1 MISDSG
7 AFAGTLL
14 AISVSLNASNPAYA
28 QANSDFEGEQGRVSQ
43 GAGKEI
49 VVTAQ
54 KRVERLQDVP
64 VSITVV
70 DGRALK
76 DLNLTEATDLQF
88 LAAGVGFGD
97 SNTPRGAG
105 FRIRGVGTVAFA
117 DGIEQS
123 VGTVVDGVPLAR
135 AGQGLA
141 DLIDVERIEV
151 LRGPQGML
159 FGRNASAGLINI
171 VTKRPILDVVIAE
184 GRASYGSDND
194 LQIGASLNAP
204 IISDVA
210 GFRVTGFLNQRDGF
224 VTNLA
229 NGQGLNARKEY
240 GLRGSLLIEPSNST
254 EIILRG
260 DWSRRNNRANIWTI
274 RALTSNSPLLET
286 PAPGTIAPVL
296 SPQVSAQ
303 AGQRNRVVDIGGELF
318 NRVESWGLSGEVNV
332 ALDDYTV
339 TSVTAYRDWRQADN
353 NDTDQSRFNLLD
365 LNLGTNDL
373 YQFSQELRLTSPEDQ
388 LVSFVAGVFYYE
400 SGNSNTSVQRG
411 KFVPA
416 VAQLNSIG
424 QSVPLGGPVVV
435 APGDLAGRSV
445 DTNIKIRDMAAFGQA
460 TLNLAD
466 DFKII
471 LGARHT
477 DTKVSGTFRRI
488 AADGT
493 SASFNLGLGAAFA
506 PLGYALETTD
516 SNLSYRAGI
525 QYTPNSNL
533 NFYATYSR
541 GYKGP
546 GFNSLPEFTINPG
559 STALES
565 ALVNPEIPT
574 SYEAGIKATLANGTI
589 NGGLAVFRTEFSDF
603 QAQVF
608 EVPPGSALG
617 SFRIRNAGK
626 LNATGFELE
635 VNARP
640 IDGFSVGFGLAYTDT
655 VFKEF
660 RGAACAIVAQGSA
673 VPSNPCSG
681 GRPSFDASGL
691 RAPNAPKISLTLN
704 SRYDHRLSDGVAG
717 FIQANALLRSD
728 NIFALVPENVPN
740 PYVQDGYVVVNL
752 AAGMTFAD
760 GRFGV
765 SAFAK
770 NPFDQQFVTGI
781 FDLPFGGAGDLAQY
795 VTRDAERLV
804 GVQFNLNF

>member
-1 MISDSG
+1 MVSESG

-14 AISVSLNASNPAYA
+14 AISVSLGATNPAYA
-28 QANSDFEGEQGRVSQ
+28 QANAALENEQARVAQ
-43 GAGKEI
+43 DAGNAI

-70 DGRALK
+70 DGRSLR
-76 DLNLTEATDLQF
+76 DLNFTEATDLQF
-88 LAAGVGFGD
+88 LAAGVGLGD

-141 DLIDVERIEV
+141 DLIDIERIEV

-171 VTKRPILDVVIAE
+171 VTKRPVLDDVTVE

-194 LQIGASLNAP
+194 LQLGASLAAP
-204 IISDVA
+204 IIRDVA

-229 NGQGLNARKEY
+229 DGQDLNARKEY
-240 GLRGSLLIEPSNST
+240 GLRGSLLIEPTNT
-254 EIILRG
+254 LEIILRG
-260 DWSRRNNRANIWTI
+260 DWSKRNNRANIWTI
-274 RALTSNSPLLET
+274 RALTSDSLLLAT
-286 PAPGTIAPVL
+286 PVPGTIPPVL

-303 AGQRNRVVDIGGELF
+303 AGPRNRVVDIGGALF

-332 ALDDYTV
+332 ALGDYTV
-339 TSVTAYRDWRQADN
+339 TSVTAYRDWQQSDN

-373 YQFSQELRLTSPEDQ
+373 YQFSQELRLTSPQDQ
-388 LVSFVAGVFYYE
+388 PISFVAGLFYYE
-400 SGNSNTSVQRG
+400 SGNANTSIQRG
-411 KFVPA
+411 KFVPV

-424 QSVPLGGPVVV
+424 VSVPLGPILIG
-435 APGDLAGRSV
+435 PGDLAGRRV
-445 DTNIKIRDMAAFGQA
+445 DTNVEVRDFAAFGQA
-460 TLNLAD
+460 SLNLSDA
-466 DFKII
+466 FKII
-471 LGARHT
+471 LGARYT
-477 DTKVSGTFRRI
+477 DTKVSSTFLRT

-493 SASFNLGLGAAFA
+493 SASFNVGLGAAFA
-506 PLGYALETTD
+506 PAGYDLKTSD
-516 SNLSYRAGI
+516 GNLSYRAGI
-525 QYTPNSNL
+525 QFAPNPDI

-546 GFNSLPEFTINPG
+546 GFDTLPEFTINPG

-565 ALVNPEIPT
+565 ALVRPEIPT
-574 SYEAGIKATLANGTI
+574 SYEAGAKASLANGKVTLS
-589 NGGLAVFRTEFSDF
+589 LAVFRTEFRDF
-603 QAQVF
+603 QAQLF
-608 EVPPGSALG
+608 EVPPGDNPG
-617 SFRIRNAGK
+617 SFRVRNAGE
-626 LNATGFELE
+626 LSATGFELD
-635 VNARP
+635 VNAQP
-640 IDGFSVGFGLAYTDT
+640 VEGFTVGFGLAYADT
-655 VFKEF
+655 VFEEF
-660 RGAACAIVAQGSA
+660 RGAACSIVAQAST
-673 VPSNPCSG
+673 VPGNPCAG

-691 RAPNAPKISLTLN
+691 RAPNAPALTMSIN
-704 SRYDHRLSDGVAG
+704 SRYDHQFPGSVAG
-717 FIQANALLRSD
+717 FIQANSLLRSD
-728 NIFALVPENVPN
+728 NSFGLVPQNVPN
-740 PYVQDGYVVVNL
+740 PYVQDGYVVLNL
-752 AAGMTFAD
+752 AVGLTLAD
-760 GRFGV
+760 GRFGI

-770 NPFDQQFVTGI
+770 NLFDQNFVTGI
-781 FDLPFGGAGDLAQY
+781 FDLPFAGPGDLAQY

-804 GVQFNLNF
+804 GVQLNVNF